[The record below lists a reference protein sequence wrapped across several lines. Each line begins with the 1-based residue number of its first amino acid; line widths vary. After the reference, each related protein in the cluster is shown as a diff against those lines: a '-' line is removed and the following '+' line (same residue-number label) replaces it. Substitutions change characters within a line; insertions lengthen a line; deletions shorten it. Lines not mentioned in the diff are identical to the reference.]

1 MLKLVLSSPFLHTP
15 ILKTFFADIIL
26 PLAIPKRYTYRV
38 PQEMNDIIRVGHRV
52 IVQFAASRLYTGI
65 VGAVHE
71 KPPQNYEAKYILE
84 LPDENTC
91 VNEKQ
96 LELWKWLSDYY
107 MCSEGEVM
115 NAALPSGLKL
125 SSETVIALHPEF
137 SGDISDLTDVEV
149 KIVEALENNTTL
161 KIEDLLVITER
172 KTIDKIIGGLVQ
184 KKVLVRQEELKEK
197 FKPKLED
204 FVELAEPAIAIGVDE
219 EKLEQLFDSLKR
231 AQKQSELLVA
241 YLNFSGRYQNEN
253 NPVKKSALLKAV
265 PSSNAAFNALVKK
278 NIFKIETLET
288 GRIKDIGKAN
298 GAELVLS
305 DEQQNAIESIK
316 NFYEE
321 KEVVLLHGV
330 TGSGKTEIYM
340 RLIEETLQAGKQ
352 ALYLLPEIA
361 LTTQITSR
369 LQKKFGNTVSVYH
382 SKLNDNE
389 RVEVWN
395 TLSKN
400 SKLETRNSK
409 LVLGARSALFLPF
422 TNLGLVI
429 VDEEHDTSFKQY
441 DPAPR
446 YNARDAAIVLARLH
460 HAKTLLGSAT
470 PSIESYSNAEIN
482 KFGLVKL
489 TGRYGG
495 VLLPEI
501 FVSDVKEAKK
511 RKEMKANFSP
521 LLLDEMTT
529 ALQNKEQ
536 VILFQNRRGYSPVL
550 ECNTCAWTQ
559 HCISCDVTL
568 TYHKHSNSLRCHY
581 CGYTEK
587 VPVTCPACGDTAL
600 QAKGF
605 GTEKVEEEISI
616 YFPDAKVARMDLDT
630 TRGKYAHQQL
640 IENFEERNI
649 DILVGTQM
657 LTKGL
662 DFDNVGLVGILN
674 ADGMLNFPD
683 FRAHERSYQLMAQV
697 SGRAGRKQK
706 RGKVI
711 IQTHAPEKFIIQQVI
726 SNNYEAMYAAEMNE
740 RKTFSYP
747 PFFRLIEITL
757 KHKSVDVLNT
767 ACGFV
772 AGEGKKVFGKN
783 LLGPEFPLVARIK
796 GLYLKTF
803 MLKIEREVAPSGIK
817 EKLREIITQ
826 LKLKKEFSRVT
837 VSVDVD
843 PM

>member
-1 MLKLVLSSPFLHTP
+1 M
-15 ILKTFFADIIL
+15 KTFFADIIL

-38 PQEMNDIIRVGHRV
+38 PQEMNEVIRVGHRV

-71 KPPQNYEAKYILE
+71 KPPHNYEAKYILE
-84 LPDENTC
+84 LPDAHIC

-96 LELWKWLSDYY
+96 LELWMWMADYY

-125 SSETVIALHPEF
+125 SSETVIALHPDF
-137 SGDISDLTDVEV
+137 DGDISNLTDIEV
-149 KIVEALENNTTL
+149 KIVEALENNTTMKL
-161 KIEDLLVITER
+161 SDIMVVTER
-172 KTIDKIIGGLVQ
+172 KTIDKIIGDLVK
-184 KKVLVRQEELKEK
+184 KKVLVREEELKEK

-204 FVELAEPAIAIGVDE
+204 FVFLAEIPMAIRIEE
-219 EKLEQLFDSLKR
+219 EKLEQIFDSLKR
-231 AQKQSELLVA
+231 AQKQAELLVA
-241 YLNFSGRYQNEN
+241 FLNLSGRYQGEE

-265 PSSNAAFNALVKK
+265 PSSNAALVALVKK
-278 NIFKIETLET
+278 NIFRIETLET
-288 GRIKDIGKAN
+288 GRLKDIGSAKSP
-298 GAELVLS
+298 ELNLS
-305 DEQQNAIESIK
+305 EEQQTAIESIK
-316 NFYEE
+316 KHYET
-321 KEVVLLHGV
+321 KDVVLLHGV

-340 RLIEETLQAGKQ
+340 RLIEETLKAGKQ

-369 LQKKFGNTVSVYH
+369 LQKKFGNAVSVYH

-395 TLSKN
+395 NVGKSIVN
-400 SKLETRNSK
+400 SPQSIVSHLI
-409 LVLGARSALFLPF
+409 LGARSSLLLPF
-422 TNLGLVI
+422 SNLGLVI
-429 VDEEHDTSFKQY
+429 VDEEHDSSFKQY

-446 YNARDAAIVLARLH
+446 YSARDAAIILTRIH
-460 HAKTLLGSAT
+460 GAKTLLGSAT

-482 KFGLVKL
+482 KYGLVKL

-495 VLLPEI
+495 VLMPEI
-501 FVSDVKEAKK
+501 FISDIKEAKK
-511 RKEMKANFSP
+511 RKLMKSNFSP
-521 LLLDEMTT
+521 MLLENMQL
-529 ALQNKEQ
+529 ALENKEQ

-559 HCISCDVTL
+559 HCINCDVTL
-568 TYHKHSNSLRCHY
+568 TYHKYQNHLRCHY

-587 VPVTCPACGDTAL
+587 VPATCPACGDTAL

-605 GTEKVEEEISI
+605 GTEKIEEEIGI
-616 YFPDAKVARMDLDT
+616 FFPDAKVARMDLDT

-640 IENFEERNI
+640 IENFEDGNI

-711 IQTHAPEKFIIQQVI
+711 IQTHDPEKFIIQQVI
-726 SNNYEAMYAAEMNE
+726 TNNYEAMYASEMLE
-740 RKTFSYP
+740 RRSFAYP
-747 PFFRLIEITL
+747 PFYRLVEITL
-757 KHKSVDVLNT
+757 KHKNVDVLNT
-767 ACGFV
+767 ACGFIS
-772 AGEGKKVFGKN
+772 GEGRKVFGKN
-783 LLGPEFPLVARIK
+783 LLGPEFPMVARIK

-826 LKLKKEFSRVT
+826 LKLKKEFKSVI

>member
-1 MLKLVLSSPFLHTP
+1 MQ
-15 ILKTFFADIIL
+15 TFFADIII

-38 PQEMNDIIRVGHRV
+38 PQEMNKVIHVGHRV

-71 KPPQNYEAKYILE
+71 RPPQNYEAKYILE
-84 LPDENTC
+84 LPDNHVC

-96 LELWKWLSDYY
+96 LELWKWLADYY
-107 MCSEGEVM
+107 LCSEGEVM

-125 SSETVIALHPEF
+125 SSETVIALHPDFE
-137 SGDISDLTDVEV
+137 GDISNLTDIEV
-149 KIVEALENNTTL
+149 KIVEALENNTTMKL
-161 KIEDLLVITER
+161 SDIIVVTER
-172 KTIDKIIGGLVQ
+172 KTIDKVIGDLV
-184 KKVLVRQEELKEK
+184 KKNVLIRHEELKEK

-204 FVELAEPAIAIGVDE
+204 FIELAEKYE
-219 EKLEQLFDSLKR
+219 EEQLEKVFDSLKR
-231 AQKQSELLVA
+231 AEKQSELLVA
-241 YLNFSGRYQNEN
+241 FLNLSGRYQGEEFS
-253 NPVKKSALLKAV
+253 VKKSALLKVV
-265 PSSNAAFNALVKK
+265 PAASAALNALVKK
-278 NIFKIETLET
+278 NIFRIETLET
-288 GRIKDIGKAN
+288 GRLKDIGSAKN
-298 GAELVLS
+298 PELTLS
-305 DEQQNAIESIK
+305 DEQQTAIESIQK
-316 NFYEE
+316 HFEE
-321 KEVVLLHGV
+321 KDVVLLHGV

-340 RLIEETLQAGKQ
+340 RLIDETLKAGKQ

-361 LTTQITSR
+361 LTAQITSR
-369 LQKKFGNTVSVYH
+369 LQKKFGNAVSVYH
-382 SKLNDNE
+382 SRLGDNE

-395 TLSKN
+395 KVHKSQVTNHKSEPQLI
-400 SKLETRNSK
+400 
-409 LVLGARSALFLPF
+409 LGARSALFLPF

-429 VDEEHDTSFKQY
+429 VDEEHDSSFKQY

-446 YNARDAAIVLARLH
+446 YNARDSAIVLSRIH
-460 HAKTLLGSAT
+460 NAKTILGSAT
-470 PSIESYSNAEIN
+470 PSIESYCNAEIN
-482 KFGLVKL
+482 KYGLVSLK
-489 TGRYGG
+489 GRYSG
-495 VLLPEI
+495 VMMPEI
-501 FVSDVKEAKK
+501 FVADIKEAKK
-511 RKEMKANFSP
+511 RKLMKSNFSP
-521 LLLDEMTT
+521 MLLENMEL
-529 ALQNKEQ
+529 ALANKEQ

-550 ECNTCAWTQ
+550 ECNTCAWAQ
-559 HCISCDVTL
+559 HCINCDVTL
-568 TYHKHSNSLRCHY
+568 TYHKYNNNLRCHY

-605 GTEKVEEEISI
+605 GTEKIEEEIGI
-616 YFPDAKVARMDLDT
+616 YFSKAKVARMDWDT

-640 IENFEERNI
+640 IESFEERNI

-711 IQTHAPEKFIIQQVI
+711 IQTHDPEKFIIQQVI
-726 SNNYEAMYAAEMNE
+726 TNNYEAMYASEMNE
-740 RKTFSYP
+740 RKSFAYP
-747 PFFRLIEITL
+747 PFYRLVEITV
-757 KHKSVDVLNT
+757 KHKNVDVLNT
-767 ACGFV
+767 ACGFISF
-772 AGEGKKVFGKN
+772 EGKKAFDKN
-783 LLGPEFPLVARIK
+783 LLGPEFPLVSRIK

-803 MLKIEREVAPSGIK
+803 MLKIEREIAPSGIK

-826 LKLKKEFSRVT
+826 LKLKKEFSRVI

>member
-1 MLKLVLSSPFLHTP
+1 M
-15 ILKTFFADIIL
+15 KTFFADIIL

-38 PQEMNDIIRVGHRV
+38 PQEMNDMIRVGHRV

-84 LPDENTC
+84 LPDSHIC

-96 LELWKWLSDYY
+96 MELWKWMADYY

-125 SSETVIALHPEF
+125 SSETVIALHPDF
-137 SGDISDLTDVEV
+137 AGDISNLTNIEV
-149 KIVEALENNTTL
+149 KIVEALENNTTMKL
-161 KIEDLLVITER
+161 RDIMVVTER
-172 KTIDKIIGGLVQ
+172 KTIDKIIGDLVK
-184 KKVLVRQEELKEK
+184 KKVLVREEELKEK

-204 FVELAEPAIAIGVDE
+204 FAFLAEKFDE
-219 EKLEQLFDSLKR
+219 EKLEQIFDSLKR
-231 AQKQSELLVA
+231 SQKQAELVVA
-241 YLNFSGRYQNEN
+241 FLNLSGRYQGEE
-253 NPVKKSALLKAV
+253 NPVKKSVLLKSV
-265 PSSNAAFNALVKK
+265 SSSNAAFLALVKK
-278 NIFKIETLET
+278 NIFRIETLEI
-288 GRIKDIGKAN
+288 GRLKDIGSAKSP
-298 GAELVLS
+298 ELNLS
-305 DEQQNAIESIK
+305 EEQQIAIKSIYKHYESK
-316 NFYEE
+316 D
-321 KEVVLLHGV
+321 VVLLHGV

-340 RLIEETLQAGKQ
+340 RLIEETLKAGKQ

-369 LQKKFGNTVSVYH
+369 LQRKFGNAVSVYH

-395 TLSKN
+395 NIIKSGE
-400 SKLETRNSK
+400 SKL
-409 LVLGARSALFLPF
+409 LLGARSALLLPF
-422 TNLGLVI
+422 SNLGLVI
-429 VDEEHDTSFKQY
+429 VDEEHDSSFKQY

-446 YNARDAAIVLARLH
+446 YSARDSAIILSRIH
-460 HAKTLLGSAT
+460 GAKTLMGSAT
-470 PSIESYSNAEIN
+470 PSIESFCNAEIN
-482 KFGLVKL
+482 KYGLVKL

-495 VLLPEI
+495 VLMPEI
-501 FVSDVKEAKK
+501 FISDIKEAKK
-511 RKEMKANFSP
+511 RKLMKSNFSP
-521 LLLDEMTT
+521 MLLENMEL
-529 ALQNKEQ
+529 ALTNKEQ

-559 HCISCDVTL
+559 HCINCDVTL
-568 TYHKHSNSLRCHY
+568 TYHKYQNHLRCHY
-581 CGYTEK
+581 CGFTEK
-587 VPVTCPACGDTAL
+587 VPATCPACGDTAL

-605 GTEKVEEEISI
+605 GTEKIEEEIGI
-616 YFPDAKVARMDLDT
+616 FFPDAKVARMDLDT

-640 IENFEERNI
+640 IESFEDGNI

-711 IQTHAPEKFIIQQVI
+711 IQTHDPEKFIIQQVI
-726 SNNYEAMYAAEMNE
+726 INNYEAMYANEMLE
-740 RKTFSYP
+740 RKSFAYP
-747 PFFRLIEITL
+747 PFYRLVEITL
-757 KHKSVDVLNT
+757 KHKNVDVLNT
-767 ACGFV
+767 ACGFIS
-772 AGEGKKVFGKN
+772 GEGRNAFGKN
-783 LLGPEFPLVARIK
+783 LLGPEFPMVARIK

-803 MLKIEREVAPSGIK
+803 LLKIEREIAPSGIK
-817 EKLREIITQ
+817 EKLSEIITE
-826 LKLKKEFSRVT
+826 LKLKKEFKSVI

>member
-1 MLKLVLSSPFLHTP
+1 MQTL
-15 ILKTFFADIIL
+15 FADIIL

-38 PQEMNDIIRVGHRV
+38 PQEMNEVIRVGHRV

-65 VGAVHE
+65 VGNIHE

-84 LPDENTC
+84 LPDAHIC

-96 LELWKWLSDYY
+96 LELWRWMADYY

-125 SSETVIALHPEF
+125 SSETVIALHPDFE
-137 SGDISDLTDVEV
+137 GDISHLTDIEV
-149 KIVEALENNTTL
+149 KIVEALENNTAMKL
-161 KIEDLLVITER
+161 SDIMVITER
-172 KTIDKIIGGLVQ
+172 KTIDKIIGDLVK
-184 KKVLVRQEELKEK
+184 KKVLVREEELKEK

-204 FVELAEPAIAIGVDE
+204 FVELAENPDE

-231 AQKQSELLVA
+231 AQKQAELVIAL
-241 YLNFSGRYQNEN
+241 LNLSGRYQGEN
-253 NPVKKSALLKAV
+253 IPVKKSVLLKVV
-265 PSSNAAFNALVKK
+265 PASNAAFVALVKK
-278 NIFKIETLET
+278 NIFKINTLEAS
-288 GRIKDIGKAN
+288 RLKDIGSAKST
-298 GAELVLS
+298 ELNLS
-305 DEQQNAIESIK
+305 EEQQTAIENIHK
-316 NFYEE
+316 HYQT
-321 KEVVLLHGV
+321 KDVVLLHGV

-340 RLIEETLQAGKQ
+340 RLIEETLKAGKQ

-369 LQKKFGNTVSVYH
+369 LQKKFGNAVSVYH

-389 RVEVWN
+389 RVEVWKQLAVGSEQEAARQLPIAN
-395 TLSKN
+395 CQLI
-400 SKLETRNSK
+400 
-409 LVLGARSALFLPF
+409 LGARSALLLPF
-422 TNLGLVI
+422 SNLGLVI
-429 VDEEHDTSFKQY
+429 VDEEHDSSFKQY

-446 YNARDAAIVLARLH
+446 YNARDSAIILARMH
-460 HAKTLLGSAT
+460 DAKTLLGSAT

-482 KFGLVKL
+482 KYGLVKL

-495 VLLPEI
+495 VMMPEI
-501 FVSDVKEAKK
+501 FISDIKEAKK
-511 RKEMKANFSP
+511 RKLMKSNFSP
-521 LLLDEMTT
+521 LLLENMEL
-529 ALQNKEQ
+529 ALTNKEQ

-559 HCISCDVTL
+559 HCMNCDVTL
-568 TYHKHSNSLRCHY
+568 TYHKYQNHLRCHY

-587 VPVTCPACGDTAL
+587 VPATCPACGDTAL

-605 GTEKVEEEISI
+605 GTEKIEEEIGI
-616 YFPDAKVARMDLDT
+616 FFPDAKVARMDLDT

-640 IENFEERNI
+640 IENFEDGNI

-662 DFDNVGLVGILN
+662 DFNNVGLVGILN

-711 IQTHAPEKFIIQQVI
+711 IQTHDPEKFIIQQVI
-726 SNNYEAMYAAEMNE
+726 ANNFEAMYANEMLE
-740 RKTFSYP
+740 RKSFSYP
-747 PFFRLIEITL
+747 PYYRLVEITL
-757 KHKSVDVLNT
+757 KHKNVDVLNT
-767 ACGFV
+767 ACGFISF
-772 AGEGKKVFGKN
+772 EGKKAFGKN
-783 LLGPEFPLVARIK
+783 LLGPEFPLVSRIK

-803 MLKIEREVAPSGIK
+803 LLKIEREVAPSGIK

-826 LKLKKEFSRVT
+826 LKLKKEFSRVI